1 MKVVLLAGGLGTR
14 ISEESH
20 LKPKPMIEIGG
31 KPILWHIMK
40 IYSSFGF
47 NDFIICLGYKGYV
60 IKEFFSDY
68 YLHMSDITFDFSNN
82 NSMTIHNNSVEP
94 WRVTLVDTGLETQT
108 AGRIKK
114 IEKYVSKERFFL
126 TYGDGVSDINI
137 DVLLKEHIK
146 SGKIATLTTVK
157 PDGRFGLLE
166 INEDNTVENFQ
177 EKAVDNSSWINGGFM
192 VLEPR
197 VFEYIS
203 EDDKEFFEKE
213 PLKNLAHDGQLYA
226 YKHHGFWKCMDTQRD
241 KFALEDLWK
250 EEHPPWKLWK

>member
-1 MKVVLLAGGLGTR
+1 
-14 ISEESH
+14 
-20 LKPKPMIEIGG
+20 MIEIGG

-114 IEKYVSKERFFL
+114 IEKYVRNERFFL

-203 EDDKEFFEKE
+203 EDDKEFLKKN
-213 PLKNLAHDGQLYA
+213 PLKTWLM
-226 YKHHGFWKCMDTQRD
+226 MDNFMLTSIMGSGN
-241 KFALEDLWK
+241 AWIHK
-250 EEHPPWKLWK
+250 EISLL